1 MINDVYMP
9 IAPETSEGKL
19 PSNRNVAIAP
29 EATEWKLPSSRKV
42 AIICL
47 ILTET
52 GLFSIFVAG
61 YVFYLGKSLTGPT
74 PRDVLELPILSTIFL
89 LSSSVTIVL
98 AERAFNRDRVRLFKL
113 FWLATIVLAGL
124 FLTMTAAEWR
134 TLIYQKG
141 LTISTNLF
149 GTTFYSLV
157 GLHAS
162 HVIVGM
168 CLLLLVF
175 ILSLRGFVTTRH
187 RERLK
192 MISWYWHFVDAVWIV
207 VFTVVYV
214 IGR

>member
-1 MINDVYMP
+1 MINE
-9 IAPETSEGKL
+9 AHLS
-19 PSNRNVAIAP
+19 IAP
-29 EATEWKLPSSRKV
+29 EATEWKLLSARKI

-47 ILTET
+47 VLTET

-61 YVFYLGKSLTGPT
+61 YVFYIGKSLTGPT
-74 PRDVLELPILSTIFL
+74 PREVLDLPVLATIFL

-98 AERAFNRDRVRLFKL
+98 AERAFNRDRVSLFKL
-113 FWLATIVLAGL
+113 FWFATIVLGGL
-124 FLTMTAAEWR
+124 FLTMTAVEWR
-134 TLIYQKG
+134 KLIYHDG

-175 ILSLRGFVTTRH
+175 VFSLLGFVTIMH
-187 RERLK
+187 RERLQ

>member
-1 MINDVYMP
+1 MINE
-9 IAPETSEGKL
+9 ASL
-19 PSNRNVAIAP
+19 PQTF
-29 EATEWKLPSSRKV
+29 EASVWKLPSRRKV
-42 AIICL
+42 AVICL

-61 YVFYLGKSLTGPT
+61 YLFYLGKSLTGPT
-74 PRDVLELPILSTIFL
+74 PREVLDLPILSTICL
-89 LSSSVTIVL
+89 LSSSVTITL
-98 AERAFNRDRVRLFKL
+98 AERAFNRDRVGRFKI
-113 FWLATIVLAGL
+113 FWLITIVLAAI
-124 FLTMTAAEWR
+124 FLASTATEWR
-134 TLIYQKG
+134 RLIYQKG

-168 CLLLLVF
+168 SLLLLVF
-175 ILSLRGFVTTRH
+175 IFSLLGYVNIMH
-187 RERLK
+187 RERLQ
-192 MISWYWHFVDAVWIV
+192 MISWYWHFVDAVWVV